1 MKTKIG
7 DYIKNL
13 SVFARV
19 ALPALFLLITSLALL
34 STARW
39 WETGSEP
46 SLTYYIVSFAFVLSL
61 TVSLIAG
68 IYYFFG
74 HFKKFGSLS
83 WSAKLAWTCCAL
95 VLLAGLLI
103 YLYFNPEYKGPL
115 SHLVG
120 SFTMLMFVAGFFAG
134 PIGFLAVVLCF
145 TEKIDWY
152 LLPLVGCYV
161 LSAFVWI
168 GLAKVAMSV

>member
-1 MKTKIG
+1 MKTKAG
-7 DYIKNL
+7 HYFKRL
-13 SVFARV
+13 SIFARV
-19 ALPALFLLITSLALL
+19 ALPSLLLLITSLALL
-34 STARW
+34 ATARW

-46 SLTYYIVSFAFVLSL
+46 SLTYYIVSFTFVLSL

-68 IYYFFG
+68 IYYFLGRFKRFG
-74 HFKKFGSLS
+74 NLS

-95 VLLAGLLI
+95 VLLAGLLM

-115 SHLVG
+115 SHLIG
-120 SFTMLMFVAGFFAG
+120 SFAMLMFVASFFAG

-152 LLPLVGCYV
+152 LVPLVGCYV
-161 LSAFVWI
+161 LSTFVWI
-168 GLAKVAMSV
+168 GLVKIAMSV